1 MHVRSP
7 LQIKFNHLLMIF
19 TSKLY
24 QKLIDNKLKNNLNF
38 FIKKNFKQKLI
49 LYVKIHTK
57 KLISL
62 NFT

>member
-1 MHVRSP
+1 
-7 LQIKFNHLLMIF
+7 MIF